1 MNSTIIEAINE
12 SIRRNGKTVT
22 ICSNKIKSVD
32 VTIAW
37 QSMRD
42 GDDSADTATDGD
54 IIWGWDSNCDDDSAL
69 WTVRIVAE

>member
-32 VTIAW
+32 VTVAW
-37 QSMRD
+37 LSMRD
-42 GDDSADTATDGD
+42 GDDSADTDTDGD
-54 IIWGWDSNCDDDSAL
+54 IIWGWDSSCDDDSAL